1 MTNQITRDELLDLIF
16 VEKGI
21 DGGWYISG
29 VKTDVYGKVQGDVYG
44 DIGGGVFGNIE
55 YSVIGDVGGNVTGDV
70 RGNVFG
76 DVRGN
81 VFGDVG
87 GNVTGDVRG
96 NVFGDV
102 DGTINGREWN
112 FVETPKEKLQRLVK
126 EGATKEALLAAIDQ
140 LEGN

>member
-76 DVRGN
+76 DV
-81 VFGDVG
+81 
-87 GNVTGDVRG
+87 
-96 NVFGDV
+96 

-140 LEGN
+140 LEGNS